1 MRSESFE
8 RMGSLHRECHAY
20 AESSQCYHRRGAH
33 PDENHLPEDRPNLE
47 ELTGEGRN
55 ENPVQQTEIKLEII
69 FQSDSRCIFKSVRW
83 RV

>member
-1 MRSESFE
+1 
-8 RMGSLHRECHAY
+8 
-20 AESSQCYHRRGAH
+20 
-33 PDENHLPEDRPNLE
+33 
-47 ELTGEGRN
+47 LTGEGRN